1 MANKLVQQQ
10 LKNVLRGLND
20 NDIEK
25 ILSTYEILS
34 NTQINK
40 NCRMVSYKCYEA
52 TMIHKTLTANG
63 YGRTEV
69 EASANCI
76 KNFLEMI
83 MEDEGCLAL
92 LIKAL
97 KKGNESSS
105 HNAHGRDHHEKSS
118 NVNNTLALN
127 GSYAQVPEN
136 NNSFENKKELEILSK
151 NIGNISVIGNQ
162 RASGDV
168 NANMSQLEMD
178 DLLLKMMLEDGT
190 NPANPNANT
199 NQFRKNLPP
208 QHPNGLDLGGGQ
220 GSKNYNNIYKT
231 EKASQFSH
239 ATPNTDETKKSVQ
252 ESTNVHQQHPGR
264 YSLDAQKDERD
275 ENKKE
280 NGTPSNQYHKS
291 KSSSSSKQLEGR
303 HSYNHHNHQHGSSSE
318 AFNVQKEVPP
328 HRESVG
334 GYSTSNNHNKCYCN
348 CSEQLQRANLRIE
361 SLEKKLKLLTEENKI
376 LKYLTSDNKEKE
388 FSTMPSTNGVPTKSV
403 YDKSIGNYDLTPHE
417 NYEDI
422 NEFPERESN
431 KGDQNENK
439 RSHSLDVYARKK
451 NFMEHNNQKN
461 VMNFNKENANNT
473 SMEKRDA
480 RKMVP
485 RLKLEMIPNYHAKFS
500 NPSSTN
506 VLGHQ
511 NTNTLGATK
520 GYTQQALQNP
530 SMTNF
535 YSQNSFESTVG
546 AGGTLSSLSKYIK
559 K

>member
-52 TMIHKTLTANG
+52 TMTHKTLTANG

-168 NANMSQLEMD
+168 NPNMSQLEMD

-190 NPANPNANT
+190 NPANAHANT

-220 GSKNYNNIYKT
+220 GTKTYNNIYKT

-239 ATPNTDETKKSVQ
+239 ATPNTDETKKSAQ
-252 ESTNVHQQHPGR
+252 ESTNVHQHPGR

-303 HSYNHHNHQHGSSSE
+303 HSYNHHHHHGNSSE
-318 AFNVQKEVPP
+318 TLNVQKEAAP

-334 GYSTSNNHNKCYCN
+334 GYSTSNNQNKCFCN

-388 FSTMPSTNGVPTKSV
+388 FSTQPSTNGVPTKSV
-403 YDKSIGNYDLTPHE
+403 YEKSIGNYDLTPHE

-431 KGDQNENK
+431 KDQNENK

-461 VMNFNKENANNT
+461 VMNYNKENANNT

-480 RKMVP
+480 RKMVVP

-530 SMTNF
+530 SITNF